1 MKIQDLTLNTIN
13 TWCPGCSNFGVDA
26 AFKMAIS
33 ELVEEGEK
41 LENFVVLAGIGC
53 NAKIIDYLNLNSLYT
68 LHGRPVPAATG
79 VKLANPNLKVIVF
92 EGDGDAYD
100 EGIEHLIHAAKKNT
114 NITVIVHN
122 NRLFALTTGQFTATS
137 PKGFIGRS
145 TPQGSTEDPFN
156 PIALMLADKASFV
169 ARGYALKTNHL
180 KGLIKKAIKNEGFS
194 FIDVLQPCIS
204 YFNNIEFYN
213 SKVYELETMNHD
225 PKNFDK
231 AWEKAR
237 EWDYGKEADRIPVGL
252 FYSDPRPSYE
262 SLIIEQRQKPKSIS
276 GLLSSKI

>member
-1 MKIQDLTLNTIN
+1 MKTQDLTLNTKN
-13 TWCPGCSNFGVDA
+13 TWCPGCSNFGIDA
-26 AFKMAIS
+26 AFKMAVS
-33 ELVEEGEK
+33 ELIEEGER
-41 LENFVVLAGIGC
+41 LENFVVVTGIGC
-53 NAKIIDYLNLNSLYT
+53 HAKIVDYLNLSSLYS
-68 LHGRPVPAATG
+68 LHGRPIPAATG
-79 VKLANPNLKVIVF
+79 IKLANPNLKVIVF

-145 TPQGSTEDPFN
+145 TPQGSIEEPFN
-156 PIALMLADKASFV
+156 PLALMLADRASFV

-180 KGLIKKAIKNEGFS
+180 KDLIKKAIKNEGFS

-213 SKVYELETMNHD
+213 QKVYELESVNHD
-225 PKNFDK
+225 SKNFDK

-237 EWDYGKEADRIPVGL
+237 EWDYGKEANKIPIGL
-252 FYSDPRPSYE
+252 FYSISRPSYE
-262 SLIIEQRQKPKSIS
+262 SFIEQREKPKSIS
-276 GLLSSKI
+276 SILSNKI

>member
-1 MKIQDLTLNTIN
+1 MKIQDLALNTKN
-13 TWCPGCSNFGVDA
+13 TWCPGCTNFGIEA
-26 AFKMAIS
+26 AFKMAVA
-33 ELVEEGEK
+33 ELMEEGEK
-41 LENFVVLAGIGC
+41 LENFVVVTGIGC
-53 NAKIIDYLNLNSLYT
+53 NAKIADYLKLNTLYT

-79 VKLANPNLKVIVF
+79 IKLANPNLKVIVF

-145 TPQGSTEDPFN
+145 TPQGSTEEPFN
-156 PIALMLADKASFV
+156 PLALMLAGKASFV

-180 KGLIKKAIKNEGFS
+180 KDLIKKGIKNEGFS

-213 SKVYELETMNHD
+213 QKVYELEGMNHD
-225 PKNFDK
+225 YKNFDK

-237 EWDYGKEADRIPVGL
+237 EWDYGKDAEKIPIGL
-252 FYSDPRPSYE
+252 FYSSFRPSYE
-262 SLIIEQRQKPKSIS
+262 SFVEEREKPKSIS
-276 GLLSSKI
+276 TILSARI